1 MTTPMA
7 PDERS
12 GAPGTGHS
20 AGLRMGFALL
30 AAGGFLLLA
39 GAVFLL
45 PFALSRYAIQN
56 DVYMSNLFLAPAML
70 LLGVVLAIVGFVTVI
85 LSRGSRGVMRRVLGR
100 AAMLAVAG
108 GVVITIADFVFG
120 GKFVSY
126 GPNSVYWPPYLTL
139 PLLALTG
146 VLAIAIFAT
155 ALVWGRRAPEA
166 PPRTGEARPDGS
178 GAAPV

>member
-1 MTTPMA
+1 MNTPMA
-7 PDERS
+7 SNERP

-20 AGLRMGFALL
+20 AGLRIGFALL
-30 AAGGFLLLA
+30 ATGGFLLLA

-45 PFALSRYAIQN
+45 PFALSPYAIQN
-56 DVYMSNLFLAPAML
+56 DVYGYNLFLAPAML
-70 LLGVVLAIVGFVTVI
+70 LLGVVLAVVGFVTVI
-85 LSRGSRGVMRRVLGR
+85 LSRGSPGSMRRVLGR

-108 GVVITIADFVFG
+108 AVVITIADFVFG

-126 GPNSVYWPPYLTL
+126 GPSSVYWPPYLTL

-146 VLAIAIFAT
+146 VLAIAIFVAT
-155 ALVWGRRAPEA
+155 LAWGRRAPEA
-166 PPRTGEARPDGS
+166 PLRTGEAHPDGS